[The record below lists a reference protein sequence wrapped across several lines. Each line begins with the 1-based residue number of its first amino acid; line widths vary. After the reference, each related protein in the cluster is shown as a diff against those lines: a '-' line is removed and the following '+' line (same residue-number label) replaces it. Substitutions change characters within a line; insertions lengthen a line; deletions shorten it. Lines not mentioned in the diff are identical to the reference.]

1 MTQILSEG
9 LKENVLSICKRIAGS
24 HNIVAACFYGPRVCG
39 YGNEKSDIHA
49 LLLLSDYQ
57 TGLKCYS
64 KPSNGVN
71 VFILAVDQRIFERDI
86 EQGWLGEFAA
96 EKVTA
101 PYEPLINEKHLS
113 RREVKAKRRI
123 IWELFENIVLEF
135 PELCHELLIKPE
147 YFMYESMMRRAR
159 LFPPITYSFLNML
172 RRDLRRKNVELMM
185 NGYLK
190 AINELAEENQITFSN
205 GHVKIT
211 QRLINTIRKKKPR
224 LPVFLRSIQ
233 RTALLHVLNILPKM
247 MAPLTQDQQT
257 FMKSHRQV
265 EAAELVS
272 RLEEPEK
279 YLLMPTP
286 LGLVPL
292 SDKTTIRD
300 FVRRTVPNGTTLDI
314 KIEQMGG
321 VLNSV
326 YLLKFQKNH
335 EEQKVVVK
343 RFKDWLGFKWFPLSL
358 WTLGTK
364 TFAVLGR
371 TRLEREYAINQFLQG
386 HRFPVPKV
394 LHISHQERLIF
405 EDFVEGENM
414 VEVIKRIISSK
425 EKATDEVAL
434 VRDVGR
440 KIAEAHRLGVAFG
453 DCKPEN
459 IIIAEDEK
467 TYFVDLEQATR
478 DGNQVWDIAEFLYYS
493 GHYVFPIFPS
503 DSAELIAK
511 EFIGG
516 YLEAGGKK
524 ETVKKAASARY
535 TKVFSVF
542 TPPHVVLAISN
553 ICKKMGGG

>member
-1 MTQILSEG
+1 MNQFLSEG
-9 LKENVLSICKRIAGS
+9 LKENVLSICKRIAGF
-24 HNIVAACFYGPRVCG
+24 HKIVAACFYGPQVCG
-39 YGNEKSDIHA
+39 YGDEKSDIHV
-49 LLLLSDYQ
+49 LLLLSSYR
-57 TGLKCYS
+57 TRLKCYS
-64 KPSNGVN
+64 KPSSGVN
-71 VFILAVDQRIFERDI
+71 VFVLTVDQRIFERDV
-86 EQGWLGEFAA
+86 EKGWLGEFVA
-96 EKVTA
+96 EKITV
-101 PYEPLINEKHLS
+101 PYKPLINEKYLW
-113 RREVKAKRRI
+113 RREVKVKRRM
-123 IWELFENIVLEF
+123 IWELCENIVLGF

-147 YFMYESMMRRAR
+147 YFMYESMMRKAR

-172 RRDLRRKNVELMM
+172 RRDLKRKNVELMM

-190 AINELAEENQITFSN
+190 AINELVEENQITFSN
-205 GHVKIT
+205 GHIMIT
-211 QRLINTIRKKKPR
+211 QKLINTIRNQKPR
-224 LPVFLRSIQ
+224 FPFFLRSIQ
-233 RTALLHVLNILPKM
+233 RTAFLHVLSILPKM
-247 MAPLTQDQQT
+247 MAPLIQDQQT

-265 EAAELVS
+265 EAEELVL
-272 RLEEPEK
+272 RLEESEK

-292 SDKTTIRD
+292 SDKTTIED
-300 FVRRTVPNGTTLDI
+300 FVRKTVPSGTTLDI

-326 YLLKFQKNH
+326 YLLRFRKNH

-358 WTLGTK
+358 WMLGTK

-371 TRLEREYAINQFLQG
+371 TRMEREYSINQFLQG
-386 HRFPVPKV
+386 HGFPVPKV

-405 EDFVEGENM
+405 EDFIEGENM
-414 VEVIKRIISSK
+414 VEIIKRITSSK
-425 EKATDEVAL
+425 GEVARDAAL

-440 KIAEAHRLGVAFG
+440 KIAEVHELGVAFG

-478 DGNQVWDIAEFLYYS
+478 DGNQIWDIAEFLYYS

-524 ETVKKAASARY
+524 EMVKRAASARY

>member
-1 MTQILSEG
+1 MTQFLSEG
-9 LKENVLSICKRIAGS
+9 LKENVLSICKRIAGF
-24 HNIVAACFYGPRVCG
+24 HKIVAACFYGPRVCG
-39 YGNEKSDIHA
+39 YADEKSDIHV
-49 LLLLSDYQ
+49 LLLLSGYR

-71 VFILAVDQRIFERDI
+71 VFILAVNQRIFERDV
-86 EQGWLGEFAA
+86 EQGWLGEFVA
-96 EKVTA
+96 EKITV
-101 PYEPLINEKHLS
+101 PYEPLINEKYL
-113 RREVKAKRRI
+113 RRQEVKVKSRI
-123 IWELFENIVLEF
+123 IWELCENIVLGS

-190 AINELAEENQITFSN
+190 AINELVEENQITLSN

-211 QRLINTIRKKKPR
+211 QRLINTIRNQKPR
-224 LPVFLRSIQ
+224 VPVFLRSIQ
-233 RTALLHVLNILPKM
+233 RTAFLHVLSILPKM
-247 MAPLTQDQQT
+247 MAPLIQDQQI
-257 FMKSHRQV
+257 FMKSHQQV
-265 EAAELVS
+265 EAEELVF

-292 SDKTTIRD
+292 SDKTTIED
-300 FVRRTVPNGTTLDI
+300 FVRKTVPSGTTLDI
-314 KIEQMGG
+314 KIRQMGG

-326 YLLKFQKNH
+326 YLLRFQKNH

-343 RFKDWLGFKWFPLSL
+343 KFKDWLGFKWFPLSL

-364 TFAVLGR
+364 TFAVSGR

-386 HRFPVPKV
+386 HGFPVPKI

-405 EDFVEGENM
+405 EDFIEGENM
-414 VEVIKRIISSK
+414 VKAIKRLISSK
-425 EKATDEVAL
+425 EKATDEAAL
-434 VRDVGR
+434 VREVGR

-459 IIIAEDEK
+459 IIIAKDEK

-478 DGNQVWDIAEFLYYS
+478 DGNQVWDVAEFLYYS

-503 DSAELIAK
+503 DSA
-511 EFIGG
+511 
-516 YLEAGGKK
+516 
-524 ETVKKAASARY
+524 
-535 TKVFSVF
+535 
-542 TPPHVVLAISN
+542 
-553 ICKKMGGG
+553 

>member
-1 MTQILSEG
+1 MTQFLSEG
-9 LKENVLSICKRIAGS
+9 LKENVLSICRSIVGS
-24 HNIVAACFYGPRVCG
+24 HKIVAACFYGPRVCG
-39 YGNEKSDIHA
+39 CADEKSDIHV
-49 LLLLSDYQ
+49 LLLLSGYR
-57 TGLKCYS
+57 TGLKCNL
-64 KPSNGVN
+64 KPLNGVN
-71 VFILAVDQRIFERDI
+71 VFILAVDQRIFERDV
-86 EQGWLGEFAA
+86 EQGWLGEFVA
-96 EKVTA
+96 EKITV
-101 PYEPLINEKHLS
+101 PYEPLINEKYLW
-113 RREVKAKRRI
+113 RREVKVKRRI
-123 IWELFENIVLEF
+123 TWELCENIVLEF

-172 RRDLRRKNVELMM
+172 RRDLKRKNVGLMM

-190 AINELAEENQITFSN
+190 AIDELVEENQITFSN

-211 QRLINTIRKKKPR
+211 QKLINTIRNQKPR

-233 RTALLHVLNILPKM
+233 RTAFLHVLSILPKM
-247 MAPLTQDQQT
+247 MAPLIQDQQT
-257 FMKSHRQV
+257 FMKSHQQV
-265 EAAELVS
+265 EAEELIF

-286 LGLVPL
+286 LGIVPL
-292 SDKTTIRD
+292 SDKTTIED
-300 FVRRTVPNGTTLDI
+300 FVRKTVPSGTTLDI
-314 KIEQMGG
+314 KIKQMGG

-326 YLLKFQKNH
+326 YLLRFRKDH

-343 RFKDWLGFKWFPLSL
+343 KFKDWLGFKWFPLSL

-364 TFAVLGR
+364 TFAVSGR

-386 HRFPVPKV
+386 HGFPVPKV

-405 EDFVEGENM
+405 EDFIEGENM
-414 VEVIKRIISSK
+414 VKTIKRIISSK
-425 EKATDEVAL
+425 EKATDEAAL
-434 VRDVGR
+434 VRKVGR

-459 IIIAEDEK
+459 IIIAKDEK

-478 DGNQVWDIAEFLYYS
+478 DGNQAWDVAEFLYYS

-503 DSAELIAK
+503 DSAELIAR
-511 EFIGG
+511 EFVGG

-524 ETVKKAASARY
+524 EIVKRAASARY

>member
-9 LKENVLSICKRIAGS
+9 LKENVLGICKRIAGS

-39 YGNEKSDIHA
+39 YGDEKSDVHA
-49 LLLLSDYQ
+49 LLLLSDYR

-71 VFILAVDQRIFERDI
+71 VFILVVDQRIFERDVK
-86 EQGWLGEFAA
+86 QGWLGEFVA

-113 RREVKAKRRI
+113 RREVKVKRRI
-123 IWELFENIVLEF
+123 IWELCENIVLEF

-172 RRDLRRKNVELMM
+172 RGDVKRKNVELMM
-185 NGYLK
+185 NGYFK
-190 AINELAEENQITFSN
+190 AINELVEENQITFSN

-211 QRLINTIRKKKPR
+211 QRLINAVRKKKPR

-233 RTALLHVLNILPKM
+233 RTAFLHVLNILPKM
-247 MAPLTQDQQT
+247 MVPLTQDQQT
-257 FMKSHRQV
+257 FMKSHQQV

-272 RLEEPEK
+272 RLEEPGK

-286 LGLVPL
+286 LGLAPL

-300 FVRRTVPNGTTLDI
+300 FVIKTVPNGATLDI

-326 YLLKFQKNH
+326 YLLRFQKNH

-371 TRLEREYAINQFLQG
+371 TRLEREYATNQFLQG
-386 HRFPVPKV
+386 HSFPVPKV

-425 EKATDEVAL
+425 EKAADEVAV
-434 VRDVGR
+434 VREVGR

-459 IIIAEDEK
+459 IIIAEDRK

-478 DGNQVWDIAEFLYYS
+478 DGNQVWDVAEFLYYS

-524 ETVKKAASARY
+524 ETVERAASARY

-542 TPPHVVLAISN
+542 TPPHVVLVISN
-553 ICKKMGGG
+553 ICRKMGGG